1 MEGYANLKA
10 MLETTIQR
18 LEESSGASGG
28 EVRKGKRLLRELK
41 NANEMALERGKRDD
55 YSEKVSTVTD
65 FINQNRGEL
74 DEDNITDDGLGE
86 GRRRHIKT
94 KGRKTRKKKYRGG
107 MIGWQH
113 RLMAPQIDLGPEG
126 GPKREY
132 YEDLEHIREHGDER
146 ESRRAAMLIITD
158 PEWFDNNV
166 EDVNEFV
173 QGYFN
178 RHRGGQGKKKT
189 KKSKKNRKN
198 RKKTKKHK
206 KGRKFTSKRSRRH

>member
-1 MEGYANLKA
+1 MEGFANLKA

-18 LEESSGASGG
+18 MEESPGASRG

-41 NANEMALERGKRDD
+41 NANEMAIEHGKRDD
-55 YSEKVSTVTD
+55 YSEKVRTVTD

-94 KGRKTRKKKYRGG
+94 KGKKTRKKKYKGG
-107 MIGWQH
+107 MIGRQH

-126 GPKREY
+126 GPKRAY
-132 YEDLEHIREHGDER
+132 YEDLEHIKEHGDET
-146 ESRRAAMLIITD
+146 ESSHAAMLIIKD
-158 PEWFDNNV
+158 PVWFDNNV

-178 RHRGGQGKKKT
+178 RHREGQGKKKT
-189 KKSKKNRKN
+189 KKSKKN

>member
-65 FINQNRGEL
+65 FINQNRSEL